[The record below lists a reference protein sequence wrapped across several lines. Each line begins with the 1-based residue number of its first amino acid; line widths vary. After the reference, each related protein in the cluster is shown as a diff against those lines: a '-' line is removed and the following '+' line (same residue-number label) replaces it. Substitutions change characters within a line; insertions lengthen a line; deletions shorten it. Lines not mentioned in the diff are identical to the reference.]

1 MRASRLGSITSSVH
15 ANFSQKSAP
24 SHLHPLGARVN
35 RQTCGLL
42 TEYQS
47 GSIEEKVEQGAG
59 ELDERIRSGT
69 TGLFDTFMNGAVMR
83 ENSDMSTASD
93 SVMQATSYSESSWV
107 NATLYRADQVTA
119 RKPERNESS
128 FLDTIVGR
136 RGCLRS
142 ILNQLEA
149 VAGTN
154 TTVLITGETGTGKE
168 VIARA
173 IHELSPRRNRN
184 LVKVNCA
191 AMPAGLLESELFG
204 HERGAF
210 TGAINS
216 HIGRFALADNG
227 TLFLDEIGDMPLELQ
242 PKLLR
247 VLQEREFEAVGS
259 TRTRPVDVHV
269 VAATNQDLKQMVR
282 DREFREDL
290 YYRLNVFPIYLPP
303 LRERKADI
311 PELVG
316 HFVQQ
321 FADSMDKTIEIIP
334 EETMRALV
342 RHCWPGNIR
351 ELQNY
356 IARGVIL
363 SNDGIFEPGPLET
376 CEPEPTLKERIRKE
390 IIAACERAK
399 WRLGG
404 PEGAAAR
411 LGLKRTTLFHKMKRL
426 GIARPARRA
435 VGASFR

>member
-1 MRASRLGSITSSVH
+1 ME
-15 ANFSQKSAP
+15 
-24 SHLHPLGARVN
+24 
-35 RQTCGLL
+35 L
-42 TEYQS
+42 TRY
-47 GSIEEKVEQGAG
+47 
-59 ELDERIRSGT
+59 T
-69 TGLFDTFMNGAVMR
+69 
-83 ENSDMSTASD
+83 
-93 SVMQATSYSESSWV
+93 ESSPI
-107 NATLYRADQVTA
+107 NATLHHGDERSKG
-119 RKPERNESS
+119 RPEREESS

-136 RGCLRS
+136 RGSLRA
-142 ILNQLEA
+142 ILSQVKA

-216 HIGRFALADNG
+216 HVGRFALADRG

-259 TRTRPVDVHV
+259 TRTTRVDVRV

-290 YYRLNVFPIYLPP
+290 YYRLNAFPIYLPP
-303 LRERKADI
+303 LCERKADI
-311 PELVG
+311 PELVEY
-316 HFVQQ
+316 FVQQ
-321 FADSMDKTIEIIP
+321 FAASMDKTIETIP
-334 EETMRALV
+334 EETMSALV
-342 RHCWPGNIR
+342 RHHWPGNIR

-363 SNDGIFEPGPLET
+363 SNDGVFEPGPLES
-376 CEPEPTLKERIRKE
+376 CEPLEPEIANPTLQDKVRRE
-390 IIAACERAK
+390 ILVACQRANWK
-399 WRLGG
+399 LGG
-404 PEGAAAR
+404 PRGAAAR
-411 LGLKRTTLFHKMKRL
+411 LGMKRTTLFHKMRRL
-426 GIARPARRA
+426 GIARPADHWQD
-435 VGASFR
+435 

>member
-1 MRASRLGSITSSVH
+1 MSPASESVMGVTRYPESS
-15 ANFSQKSAP
+15 A
-24 SHLHPLGARVN
+24 
-35 RQTCGLL
+35 
-42 TEYQS
+42 
-47 GSIEEKVEQGAG
+47 
-59 ELDERIRSGT
+59 
-69 TGLFDTFMNGAVMR
+69 MNGR
-83 ENSDMSTASD
+83 L
-93 SVMQATSYSESSWV
+93 YSHEE
-107 NATLYRADQVTA
+107 RTA
-119 RKPERNESS
+119 RKQERAEAS

-136 RGCLRS
+136 RGSLRS
-142 ILNQLEA
+142 ILSQVEA
-149 VAGTN
+149 VAGTS

-173 IHELSPRRNRN
+173 IHELSSRRNRN

-216 HIGRFALADNG
+216 HVGRFALADRG

-259 TRTRPVDVHV
+259 TRTTRVDVRV
-269 VAATNQDLKQMVR
+269 VAATNQDLKQMVH

-290 YYRLNVFPIYLPP
+290 YYRLNAFPIYLPP

-311 PELVG
+311 PALVE

-321 FADSMDKTIEIIP
+321 FAASMEKTIETIS

-356 IARGVIL
+356 IERGVIL

-376 CEPEPTLKERIRKE
+376 CEPPESEIVNPTLQEKIRGE
-390 IIAACERAK
+390 ILAACESANWK
-399 WRLGG
+399 IGG
-404 PEGAAAR
+404 PNGAAAR
-411 LGLKRTTLFHKMKRL
+411 LGVKRTTLFHKMKRF

-435 VGASFR
+435 TPECSFAYLSLWGTAPLERNSPS

>member
-1 MRASRLGSITSSVH
+1 MSLPVLEMPEGL
-15 ANFSQKSAP
+15 NDQK
-24 SHLHPLGARVN
+24 
-35 RQTCGLL
+35 Q
-42 TEYQS
+42 
-47 GSIEEKVEQGAG
+47 EQ
-59 ELDERIRSGT
+59 
-69 TGLFDTFMNGAVMR
+69 N
-83 ENSDMSTASD
+83 MSTASN
-93 SVMQATSYSESSWV
+93 SVMQVSPYPESASI
-107 NATLYRADQVTA
+107 NAALYREQTA
-119 RKPERNESS
+119 RKPERAESS

-136 RGCLRS
+136 RGSLRA
-142 ILNQLEA
+142 ILSQVEA

-216 HIGRFALADNG
+216 RVGRFALADRG

-259 TRTRPVDVHV
+259 TRTTRVDVRV

-282 DREFREDL
+282 DREFRDDL

-311 PELVG
+311 PELVE

-321 FADSMDKTIEIIP
+321 FAGSMGKTIETIP
-334 EETMRALV
+334 EETMRVLV
-342 RHCWPGNIR
+342 RHSWPGNIR

-356 IARGVIL
+356 IERGVIL

-376 CEPEPTLKERIRKE
+376 SEPPEPEIVNPTLEEKIRGE
-390 IIAACERAK
+390 IIAACESAK

-411 LGLKRTTLFHKMKRL
+411 LGLKRTTMFHKMRRL

-435 VGASFR
+435 VDASSGESG

>member
-1 MRASRLGSITSSVH
+1 
-15 ANFSQKSAP
+15 
-24 SHLHPLGARVN
+24 
-35 RQTCGLL
+35 
-42 TEYQS
+42 
-47 GSIEEKVEQGAG
+47 
-59 ELDERIRSGT
+59 
-69 TGLFDTFMNGAVMR
+69 
-83 ENSDMSTASD
+83 MSTALN
-93 SVMQATSYSESSWV
+93 SVVRPSPYPETASINTV
-107 NATLYRADQVTA
+107 LYRGDKRTA
-119 RKPERNESS
+119 RKQERAESS

-136 RGCLRS
+136 RGSLRS
-142 ILNQLEA
+142 ILAQVEA

-173 IHELSPRRNRN
+173 IHELSSRHNSK

-216 HIGRFALADNG
+216 HVGRFALADRG

-259 TRTRPVDVHV
+259 TRTTRVDVRV
-269 VAATNQDLKQMVR
+269 VAATNQDLKQMVQ
-282 DREFREDL
+282 DREFRGDL
-290 YYRLNVFPIYLPP
+290 YYRLNAFPIYLPP

-311 PELVG
+311 PELVEY
-316 HFVQQ
+316 FVQQ
-321 FADSMDKTIEIIP
+321 FAASMDKTIETIP
-334 EETMRALV
+334 EETMRSIV

-363 SNDGIFEPGPLET
+363 SNDGVFEPAPLES
-376 CEPEPTLKERIRKE
+376 CEPLEREIANTTLEDKMRQE
-390 IIAACERAK
+390 ILTACLRSNWK
-399 WRLGG
+399 LGG
-404 PEGAAAR
+404 PRGAAAR
-411 LGLKRTTLFHKMKRL
+411 LGLNRTTLFYKMKRL
-426 GIARPARRA
+426 GITRP
-435 VGASFR
+435 GDHTQDSHLKGKKHSGN

>member
-1 MRASRLGSITSSVH
+1 MSTTSNSVMELTPYPE
-15 ANFSQKSAP
+15 SAP
-24 SHLHPLGARVN
+24 TSTPLYHLDR
-35 RQTCGLL
+35 R
-42 TEYQS
+42 
-47 GSIEEKVEQGAG
+47 
-59 ELDERIRSGT
+59 T
-69 TGLFDTFMNGAVMR
+69 T
-83 ENSDMSTASD
+83 
-93 SVMQATSYSESSWV
+93 
-107 NATLYRADQVTA
+107 
-119 RKPERNESS
+119 RKPERAETS

-136 RGCLRS
+136 RGSLRS
-142 ILNQLEA
+142 ILSQVEA
-149 VAGTN
+149 VAGAN

-216 HIGRFALADNG
+216 HVGRFALADRG

-247 VLQEREFEAVGS
+247 VLQEREIEAVGS
-259 TRTRPVDVHV
+259 TRTTRVDVRV

-290 YYRLNVFPIYLPP
+290 YYRLNAFPIYLPP

-311 PELVG
+311 PELVEY
-316 HFVQQ
+316 FVQQ
-321 FADSMDKTIEIIP
+321 FAASMDKTIETIP
-334 EETMRALV
+334 DDTMRALV

-356 IARGVIL
+356 IERGVIL
-363 SNDGIFEPGPLET
+363 SNDGIFEPAPLES
-376 CEPEPTLKERIRKE
+376 CEPLEVEQEISNPTLEEKVRRE
-390 IIAACERAK
+390 ILAACQRANWK
-399 WRLGG
+399 LGG
-404 PEGAAAR
+404 PRGAAAR
-411 LGLKRTTLFHKMKRL
+411 LGLKRTTLFYKMKRL
-426 GIARPARRA
+426 GIAAPADHCQD
-435 VGASFR
+435 